1 VTNNIWEWSAV
12 QTAAAI
18 KNGTISSREAVLSV
32 LERIDAVNPHVNAI
46 VEISADEALLQASEA
61 DRQLA
66 EALPTGPLHGVPVT
80 IKINSDQAGHA
91 TTNGERAFKDLIAE
105 ADAPHVLNWRNAGA
119 VFIGRTNTP
128 AYSIRWFTD
137 NDLHGRTLNP
147 WDEGR
152 TPGGSSGGA
161 AVAVATGMG
170 ALAHGNDIGGSIRY
184 PAASC
189 GVVGIRPT
197 PGRVPSWSGPRN
209 SDQLLGVQNM
219 QVQGTLARNIA
230 DARLGLSAMAVWS
243 ADDPFCVPVPQIGPP
258 LVGPIRVGVV
268 RDVGIMSPDPVV
280 DRTITEAARS
290 LEAAG
295 YVVEEVNVPLLAEAW
310 RLWWQLVKGIES
322 SDLASRIGEFGD
334 TAARKVA
341 DNQMAVARALSSKFD
356 LDTYIKG
363 YARRGTLMRELQLF
377 LEKYPILITPIS
389 AEQTFEL
396 DQDVQGED
404 RMAELAA
411 AQWPMM
417 ALATLGF
424 PALAVPVS
432 LAGGLPYGVQLVG
445 RRFREDTL
453 FDAGEIIEAHAHVAT
468 PIDPRGAR
476 LRG

>member
-1 VTNNIWEWSAV
+1 
-12 QTAAAI
+12 
-18 KNGTISSREAVLSV
+18 
-32 LERIDAVNPHVNAI
+32 
-46 VEISADEALLQASEA
+46 
-61 DRQLA
+61 
-66 EALPTGPLHGVPVT
+66 
-80 IKINSDQAGHA
+80 
-91 TTNGERAFKDLIAE
+91 
-105 ADAPHVLNWRNAGA
+105 
-119 VFIGRTNTP
+119 
-128 AYSIRWFTD
+128 
-137 NDLHGRTLNP
+137 
-147 WDEGR
+147 
-152 TPGGSSGGA
+152 
-161 AVAVATGMG
+161 
-170 ALAHGNDIGGSIRY
+170 
-184 PAASC
+184 
-189 GVVGIRPT
+189 
-197 PGRVPSWSGPRN
+197 
-209 SDQLLGVQNM
+209 
-219 QVQGTLARNIA
+219 
-230 DARLGLSAMAVWS
+230 
-243 ADDPFCVPVPQIGPP
+243 
-258 LVGPIRVGVV
+258 
-268 RDVGIMSPDPVV
+268 MSPDPVV

-356 LDTYIKG
+356 LDSYIKG

-453 FDAGEIIEAHAHVAT
+453 FDAGEIIEAHANVAT